1 MSSIYRK
8 GRDGYYY
15 YQTYVYNSDTGKND
29 KRIFHSLGTK
39 EQAEAEKLQ
48 LELDLQHEQQK
59 TQPQKEKSLS
69 SLFSNWKTLAFV
81 LAIVFVIIFYI
92 DIFQSDSVKPIK
104 REAIVK
110 KTVLKKDEFT
120 KITEKYAAIDTTSKS
135 EQTTPQMDTVPV
147 VSMLDIIKK
156 PVKPKPTIPEHTI
169 IRIERLSSS
178 FKQGKV
184 YVTVDQSSSIESMRM
199 LCAKIKKDYKEFSNI
214 IICLYADNPSGNAL
228 ASGNKSKLGTKGQS
242 KAWLAMYSYNTVEGE
257 YFDDNP
263 GGYLGA
269 Y

>member
-1 MSSIYRK
+1 MFDTIVALVALIVLFPIFVLISLIIKTTSHGEVFYK
-8 GRDGYYY
+8 GTRA
-15 YQTYVYNSDTGKND
+15 GKNNID
-29 KRIFHSLGTK
+29 FIHIRLANTFGF
-39 EQAEAEKLQ
+39 
-48 LELDLQHEQQK
+48 
-59 TQPQKEKSLS
+59 PQKENSLS
-69 SLFSNWKTLAFV
+69 SRFSNWKTLVFV
-81 LAIVFVIIFYI
+81 LAIVIVIIFNI
-92 DIFQSDSVKPIK
+92 NIFQSNSVKPIK

-110 KTVLKKDEFT
+110 KPVLKKDEFT
-120 KITEKYAAIDTTSKS
+120 KITEKYAAIDTTSKP

-156 PVKPKPTIPEHTI
+156 PVNPKPTIPEHTI

-184 YVTVDQSSSIESMRM
+184 YVTVDQSSSIESMRL
-199 LCAKIKKDYKEFSNI
+199 LCTKIKKDYKEFSNI
-214 IICLYADNPSGNAL
+214 IICLYADSPSGNEL
-228 ASGNKSKLGTKGQS
+228 ASGTKSKLGTKEQS

>member
-15 YQTYVYNSDTGKND
+15 YQTYVYNPDTGKND
-29 KRIFHSLGTK
+29 KRIFHSLSTK
-39 EQAEAEKLQ
+39 EQAEADKLK
-48 LELDLQHEQQK
+48 LELDLQHEHQK
-59 TQPQKEKSLS
+59 TQPQKEKSLIS
-69 SLFSNWKTLAFV
+69 RFSNWKTLVFV
-81 LAIVFVIIFYI
+81 LAIVIVIIFNI
-92 DIFQSDSVKPIK
+92 NIFQSNSVKPIK

-110 KTVLKKDEFT
+110 EPDLKEDEMP
-120 KITEKYAAIDTTSKS
+120 KITEKYAVINTTSKP
-135 EQTTPQMDTVPV
+135 EQTTTQMDTVPLL
-147 VSMLDIIKK
+147 SMLDIIKK
-156 PVKPKPTIPEHTI
+156 PVKPKPSIPEHTI

-263 GGYLGA
+263 DGYLGGN
-269 Y
+269 

>member
-15 YQTYVYNSDTGKND
+15 YQAYVYNPDTGKMN
-29 KRIFHSLGTK
+29 KRIFHSLGTQN
-39 EQAEAEKLQ
+39 QAEAEKLQ
-48 LELDLQHEQQK
+48 IELDLQHEHQK

-69 SLFSNWKTLAFV
+69 SLFINWKTLAFV
-81 LAIVFVIIFYI
+81 LAIVIVIIFYI

-110 KTVLKKDEFT
+110 EPVLNKDEI
-120 KITEKYAAIDTTSKS
+120 KQITEKYAVINTTSKP

-169 IRIERLSSS
+169 IRIERLSSA

-184 YVTVDQSSSIESMRM
+184 YVTVDQSSSTESMRM

-228 ASGNKSKLGTKGQS
+228 ASGNKSKFGTKGQS

-263 GGYLGA
+263 GGHLGA

>member
-15 YQTYVYNSDTGKND
+15 YQTYVYNPDSGKND

-39 EQAEAEKLQ
+39 EQEEAKKLK
-48 LELDLQHEQQK
+48 LGLDLQHEHQE
-59 TQPQKEKSLS
+59 TQPQKEKSVI
-69 SLFSNWKTLAFV
+69 SLFSNWKILAFV
-81 LAIVFVIIFYI
+81 LAIVFVVIFYI

-110 KTVLKKDEFT
+110 EPVLNKDEI
-120 KITEKYAAIDTTSKS
+120 KQITEKYAAIDATSKP
-135 EQTTPQMDTVPV
+135 EHTTPQMDTVPV

-156 PVKPKPTIPEHTI
+156 PVMPKPTIPEHAI

-228 ASGNKSKLGTKGQS
+228 ASGTKSQLGTKEQS

>member
-1 MSSIYRK
+1 MSSIYPK

-15 YQTYVYNSDTGKND
+15 YQAYVYNPDTGKMN

-39 EQAEAEKLQ
+39 DQAEAEKLQ
-48 LELDLQHEQQK
+48 FELDLQHEHQK
-59 TQPQKEKSLS
+59 TQPQKENSLS
-69 SLFSNWKTLAFV
+69 SRFSNWKTLPIV
-81 LAIVFVIIFYI
+81 LAIVIVIIFYI
-92 DIFQSDSVKPIK
+92 DIFQSGSIKPIK
-104 REAIVK
+104 REEIVK
-110 KTVLKKDEFT
+110 ELVLKEDAMA
-120 KITEKYAAIDTTSKS
+120 KITEKYAVINTTSKP
-135 EQTTPQMDTVPV
+135 EQTTTQMDTVPLL
-147 VSMLDIIKK
+147 SMLDIIKK

-184 YVTVDQSSSIESMRM
+184 YVTVDQSSSIESMRL

-228 ASGNKSKLGTKGQS
+228 ASGTKSKLGTKEQS

>member
-15 YQTYVYNSDTGKND
+15 YQTYVYNPDTGKND

-39 EQAEAEKLQ
+39 EKGEAEKMQ
-48 LELDLQHEQQK
+48 FELDSQHEHQK
-59 TQPQKEKSLS
+59 TQPQKENSLS
-69 SLFSNWKTLAFV
+69 SRFSNWKTLVFV
-81 LAIVFVIIFYI
+81 LAIVIVIIFNI
-92 DIFQSDSVKPIK
+92 NIFQSNSVKPIK

-110 KTVLKKDEFT
+110 KPVLKKDEFT
-120 KITEKYAAIDTTSKS
+120 KITEKYAAIDTTSKP
-135 EQTTPQMDTVPV
+135 EQTTPQMDTVRL

-184 YVTVDQSSSIESMRM
+184 YVTVDQSSSIESMRL

-214 IICLYADNPSGNAL
+214 IICLYADNSSGNAL
-228 ASGNKSKLGTKGQS
+228 ASGTKYKLGTKEQS

-263 GGYLGA
+263 GGYLEA

>member
-15 YQTYVYNSDTGKND
+15 YQTYVYNPDTGKND

-39 EQAEAEKLQ
+39 DQAEAEKLQ

-59 TQPQKEKSLS
+59 TQPQKEKYLS
-69 SLFSNWKTLAFV
+69 SLFSNWKILAFV
-81 LAIVFVIIFYI
+81 LAIVIVIIFYI
-92 DIFQSDSVKPIK
+92 DIFQSDSVKPFK

-110 KTVLKKDEFT
+110 EPVLKEDEIP
-120 KITEKYAAIDTTSKS
+120 KITEKYAVIDTTSKLA
-135 EQTTPQMDTVPV
+135 QTTTQLDTVPV

-169 IRIERLSSS
+169 IRIERLSSA

-184 YVTVDQSSSIESMRM
+184 YVTIDQSSSKESMHL
-199 LCAKIKKDYKEFSNI
+199 LCKKLRDNYKEFSNI
-214 IICLYADNPSGNAL
+214 IICLYADNPSGNAM
-228 ASGNKSKLGTKGQS
+228 ASGTKYKLGTKEHS
-242 KAWLAMYSYNTVEGE
+242 NAWLVMYSYNTVEGE

-263 GGYLGA
+263 GGYLGGN
-269 Y
+269 

>member
-1 MSSIYRK
+1 
-8 GRDGYYY
+8 
-15 YQTYVYNSDTGKND
+15 
-29 KRIFHSLGTK
+29 
-39 EQAEAEKLQ
+39 
-48 LELDLQHEQQK
+48 
-59 TQPQKEKSLS
+59 
-69 SLFSNWKTLAFV
+69 
-81 LAIVFVIIFYI
+81 
-92 DIFQSDSVKPIK
+92 
-104 REAIVK
+104 
-110 KTVLKKDEFT
+110 
-120 KITEKYAAIDTTSKS
+120 
-135 EQTTPQMDTVPV
+135 MDTVPV

-184 YVTVDQSSSIESMRM
+184 YVTVDQSSSIESMRL
-199 LCAKIKKDYKEFSNI
+199 LCAKITKDYKEFTNI

-228 ASGNKSKLGTKGQS
+228 ASGTKSKLGTKGQS

>member
-15 YQTYVYNSDTGKND
+15 YQTYVYNPDTGKND

-39 EQAEAEKLQ
+39 EQEEAKKLK
-48 LELDLQHEQQK
+48 LGLDLQHEHQK
-59 TQPQKEKSLS
+59 TQPQKEKSVI

-92 DIFQSDSVKPIK
+92 DIFQSDSVKPVK

-110 KTVLKKDEFT
+110 EPVLNKDEI
-120 KITEKYAAIDTTSKS
+120 KQITEKYAAIDATSKP
-135 EQTTPQMDTVPV
+135 EQTTPQIDTVLV

-156 PVKPKPTIPEHTI
+156 PVMPKPTIPEHTI

-228 ASGNKSKLGTKGQS
+228 ASGTKTKLGTKGQS
-242 KAWLAMYSYNTVEGE
+242 KDWLAMYSYNTVEGE

-263 GGYLGA
+263 GGYMERN
-269 Y
+269 

>member
-1 MSSIYRK
+1 MSSIYPK

-15 YQTYVYNSDTGKND
+15 YQAYVYNPDTGKMN

-39 EQAEAEKLQ
+39 DQAEAEKLQ
-48 LELDLQHEQQK
+48 FELDLQHEHQK
-59 TQPQKEKSLS
+59 TQSQKENSLS
-69 SLFSNWKTLAFV
+69 SRFSNWKTLVFV
-81 LAIVFVIIFYI
+81 LAIVIVIIFYI
-92 DIFQSDSVKPIK
+92 DIFQSGSIKPIK

-110 KTVLKKDEFT
+110 EPVLKEDEMP
-120 KITEKYAAIDTTSKS
+120 KITEKYAVINTTSKP
-135 EQTTPQMDTVPV
+135 EQTTTQMDTVPLL
-147 VSMLDIIKK
+147 SMLDIIKK

-228 ASGNKSKLGTKGQS
+228 ASGTKSKLGTKEQS

>member
-29 KRIFHSLGTK
+29 KRIFHSLDTK
-39 EQAEAEKLQ
+39 DQEEDEKMQ

-81 LAIVFVIIFYI
+81 LAIVIVIIFYI
-92 DIFQSDSVKPIK
+92 DIFQSNSVKPIK
-104 REAIVK
+104 REVIVK
-110 KTVLKKDEFT
+110 EPVLKEDEMP
-120 KITEKYAAIDTTSKS
+120 KITEKYAVINSTSKP
-135 EQTTPQMDTVPV
+135 EQTTTQMDTVPLL
-147 VSMLDIIKK
+147 SMLDIIKK

-169 IRIERLSSS
+169 IRIERLSSA

-184 YVTVDQSSSIESMRM
+184 YVTIDQSSSKESMHL
-199 LCAKIKKDYKEFSNI
+199 LCKKLRDNYKEFSNI

-228 ASGNKSKLGTKGQS
+228 ASGTKSKFGTKEQS

-263 GGYLGA
+263 GGYLGGD
-269 Y
+269 

>member
-15 YQTYVYNSDTGKND
+15 YQTYVYNTDTGKND
-29 KRIFHSLGTK
+29 KRIFHSLATK
-39 EQAEAEKLQ
+39 DKAEAEKLQ
-48 LELDLQHEQQK
+48 SELDLQHVHQK
-59 TQPQKEKSLS
+59 TPPQKEKSLS
-69 SLFSNWKTLAFV
+69 SLFLNWKILAFV
-81 LAIVFVIIFYI
+81 LAIVIVIIFYI

-110 KTVLKKDEFT
+110 EPVLKEDDIP
-120 KITEKYAAIDTTSKS
+120 KIIEKYDVINTTLKP
-135 EQTTPQMDTVPV
+135 EQTTTQMDTVPLL
-147 VSMLDIIKK
+147 SMLDIIKK

-184 YVTVDQSSSIESMRM
+184 YVTVDQNASIESMRM

-214 IICLYADNPSGNAL
+214 IICLYADSPSGNAL
-228 ASGNKSKLGTKGQS
+228 ASGAKYKLGTKEQS

-257 YFDDNP
+257 YFDDHP
-263 GGYLGA
+263 GGYLGT

>member
-1 MSSIYRK
+1 MSSIYPK

-15 YQTYVYNSDTGKND
+15 YQAYVYNPETGKMN

-39 EQAEAEKLQ
+39 DQAEAEKLQ
-48 LELDLQHEQQK
+48 IELDSQHEHQK
-59 TQPQKEKSLS
+59 TQPQKGKSLS
-69 SLFSNWKTLAFV
+69 SLFLNWKTLPIV
-81 LAIVFVIIFYI
+81 LAIVIVIIFYI
-92 DIFQSDSVKPIK
+92 DIFQSGSIKPIK
-104 REAIVK
+104 REVIVK
-110 KTVLKKDEFT
+110 EPVLKEEEMP
-120 KITEKYAAIDTTSKS
+120 KITEKYAVINTTSKP
-135 EQTTPQMDTVPV
+135 EQTTTQMDTVPLL
-147 VSMLDIIKK
+147 SMLDIIKK

-169 IRIERLSSS
+169 IRIERLSSA

-184 YVTVDQSSSIESMRM
+184 YVTIDQSSSIESMHL
-199 LCAKIKKDYKEFSNI
+199 LCKKLRDNYKEFSNI

-228 ASGNKSKLGTKGQS
+228 ASGTKYKLGTKEQS

-263 GGYLGA
+263 GGYLGG